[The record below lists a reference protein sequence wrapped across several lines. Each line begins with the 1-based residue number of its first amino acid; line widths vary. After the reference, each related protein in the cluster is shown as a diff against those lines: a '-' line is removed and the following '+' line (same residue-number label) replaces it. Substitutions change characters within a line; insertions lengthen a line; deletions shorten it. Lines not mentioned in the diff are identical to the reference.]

1 MRPERGLL
9 AFAIAVFVLHQLPAP
24 LGEAGTWVDL
34 ATPFAVLGAAAWAL
48 RGARGAAVAT
58 AVVGAVLYVDG
69 HGIHLAANDIRHE
82 HPTGSVEDV
91 AHFWDER
98 FGHIEWHL
106 GWLVLLAAFCLAETR
121 GARIGR
127 RGLAAGLLL
136 GWTLFTSTVE
146 GGDWGLTLAAGVVFA
161 AWSLVRPR
169 PVVTA

>member
-24 LGEAGTWVDL
+24 IGEAGTWVDL
-34 ATPFAVLGAAAWAL
+34 ATPLAVLGAAAWAL

-106 GWLVLLAAFCLAETR
+106 GCSSCWRRSALPRPEVRGSADAAW
-121 GARIGR
+121 R
-127 RGLAAGLLL
+127 RGCSSAGRSSRAPSRAA
-136 GWTLFTSTVE
+136 T
-146 GGDWGLTLAAGVVFA
+146 GG
-161 AWSLVRPR
+161 
-169 PVVTA
+169 